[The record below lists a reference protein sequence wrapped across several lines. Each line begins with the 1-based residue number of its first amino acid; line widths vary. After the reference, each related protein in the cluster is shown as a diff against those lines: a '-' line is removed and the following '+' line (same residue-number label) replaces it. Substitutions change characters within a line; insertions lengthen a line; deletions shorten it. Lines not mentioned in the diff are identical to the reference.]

1 MSSSIVYVKLGKPSK
16 FYLKGKRINVDTA
29 FGLYKKKAK
38 FMSFG
43 NPQTRSKTQYKT
55 IQDILRDKYGRD
67 VIVYNITEDGRNYNR
82 FFYPSTGIG
91 NERFKNKFRG
101 LYNPMYDYDID
112 GVTLMKGI
120 MQRNKQFPEIRQ
132 RPTFFPWQQNLITH
146 MLKSKVLADDIGNLK
161 DYLDYYVNTPGELA
175 VTVSKNDGT
184 QENFLQNPILKS
196 EITDWIKK
204 KNIQFEDVTGK
215 YLDLPSIIPT
225 IHTNEIAT
233 HKDWDVSRAA
243 LYDRNKEEYVFK
255 NYRKT
260 AVGENM
266 YANEWQPY
274 MDTIMEEGR

>member
-43 NPQTRSKTQYKT
+43 SPQTRSKTQHKT
-55 IQDILRDKYGRD
+55 TQDILRDKYGRD

-120 MQRNKQFPEIRQ
+120 MQRKKQFPEMKKE
-132 RPTFFPWQQNLITH
+132 PSYFSFFPWQQNLITH
-146 MLKSKVLADDIGNLK
+146 MLKSKILADDIGNLK

-175 VTVSKNDGT
+175 VTLSRNDGT

-204 KNIQFEDVTGK
+204 KNIQFEDVTDK
-215 YLDLPSIIPT
+215 YLDIPGTYST
-225 IHTNEIAT
+225 IYTNEIPT
-233 HKDWDVSRAA
+233 
-243 LYDRNKEEYVFK
+243 DRIWKNSQSEIDTRRTNERVFRRYPNSAKIKE
-255 NYRKT
+255 
-260 AVGENM
+260 
-266 YANEWQPY
+266 PY
-274 MDTIMEEGR
+274 MYTIMEEGR

>member
-43 NPQTRSKTQYKT
+43 SPQTRSKTQHKT
-55 IQDILRDKYGRD
+55 TQDILRDKYGRD

-120 MQRNKQFPEIRQ
+120 MQRKKQFPEMKKE
-132 RPTFFPWQQNLITH
+132 PSYFSFFPWQQNLITH
-146 MLKSKVLADDIGNLK
+146 MLKSKILADDIGNLK

-175 VTVSKNDGT
+175 VTLSRNDGT

-204 KNIQFEDVTGK
+204 KNIQFEDVTDK
-215 YLDLPSIIPT
+215 YLDIPGTYST
-225 IHTNEIAT
+225 IYTNEIPT
-233 HKDWDVSRAA
+233 
-243 LYDRNKEEYVFK
+243 DRIWK
-255 NYRKT
+255 NSQREIDTRRTNERVYRKYS
-260 AVGENM
+260 AKIKE
-266 YANEWQPY
+266 PY
-274 MDTIMEEGR
+274 MYTIDEEPR